1 MTTNRLMSFLPIWSF
16 FYIQDFFQSIILY
29 PIFLYNFME
38 RSFSYARVEN
48 RKLVI
53 EKVNERGSW
62 SAGSTSDSGQLGP
75 IRHGHRLGVGALT
88 AWIKMGHRE

>member
-29 PIFLYNFME
+29 PIFLYNFIE

-53 EKVNERGSW
+53 EKVNEREVDLPAVLLTVDSW
-62 SAGSTSDSGQLGP
+62 VL
-75 IRHGHRLGVGALT
+75 
-88 AWIKMGHRE
+88 